1 MVETPVAAESFPKIG
16 ELSST
21 GYDAITVGTGLVDVA
36 RVVSA
41 EFALVNDVIDVVCEK
56 VAFDGLDRDLLGH
69 NLAEVFPEM
78 DAEEVEVL
86 KEGVETPEAVALGE
100 SDDAELEGEVA
111 ATTQEIVD
119 AVEMKATPPHVV
131 SATAITSAV
140 IGTLLG
146 LIDTVEF
153 ELEGADCWKPN
164 GLTDPAPEDV
174 DEERNK
180 FTSSFTKLNPGT
192 STSSDD
198 NDDDDNNN
206 NKGAHHNDGRAG
218 HRHQNYYH
226 RFYDGASNGND
237 CHSYDGTYSDD
248 GASNGNDCHS
258 YDGTYSDDGASNG
271 NDCHS
276 YDGTYSDD
284 GASNGYD
291 RHNYDCLMESTVD
304 TPTATNSSTTD
315 ETDTIGVTD
324 DSTGSD
330 ETSDE
335 ADSTSDS
342 DTTDE
347 TTETSTA
354 DSTTGSGVSSGS
366 GTNTTTTTNVG
377 DTSKSSAGT
386 TTASG
391 SSAAISSQSITLLS
405 VASAVVATM
414 VAALF

>member
-1 MVETPVAAESFPKIG
+1 MALTSRRPRAAKAPRTEADNSQDASTTSETEDELLTASDAEQDAAAADEEFGDEQVTESVPEVTVDVAEEVLATEPAEVAATAEPSEVAAAVAQAVEAVSCAATEADVAAAAEDLVNAVESVACAAAEQEAEEAMVETPVAAESFPKIG

-192 STSSDD
+192 STSRLSPRFEQ
-198 NDDDDNNN
+198 NDLPENV
-206 NKGAHHNDGRAG
+206 
-218 HRHQNYYH
+218 
-226 RFYDGASNGND
+226 S
-237 CHSYDGTYSDD
+237 
-248 GASNGNDCHS
+248 
-258 YDGTYSDDGASNG
+258 
-271 NDCHS
+271 
-276 YDGTYSDD
+276 
-284 GASNGYD
+284 
-291 RHNYDCLMESTVD
+291 D
-304 TPTATNSSTTD
+304 TPLPTA
-315 ETDTIGVTD
+315 GKD
-324 DSTGSD
+324 DSHPVASD
-330 ETSDE
+330 EDN
-335 ADSTSDS
+335 ADSVRDQDFVELVQLPEPSPA
-342 DTTDE
+342 E
-347 TTETSTA
+347 L
-354 DSTTGSGVSSGS
+354 
-366 GTNTTTTTNVG
+366 
-377 DTSKSSAGT
+377 
-386 TTASG
+386 
-391 SSAAISSQSITLLS
+391 SAAAVS
-405 VASAVVATM
+405 VAVVGALLDAVGAID
-414 VAALF
+414 AEA